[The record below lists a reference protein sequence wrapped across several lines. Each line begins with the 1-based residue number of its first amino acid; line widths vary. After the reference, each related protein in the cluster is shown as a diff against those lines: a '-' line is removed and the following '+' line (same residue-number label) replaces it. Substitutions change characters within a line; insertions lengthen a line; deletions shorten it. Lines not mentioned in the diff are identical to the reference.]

1 MGITVF
7 FLIWGPFTALLF
19 FPVATGQQL
28 RPARVYAPREQAE
41 PTAAANEFQPIRWND
56 PNDHSRRWKSVA

>member
-19 FPVATGQQL
+19 VPVTTRQPL
-28 RPARVYAPREQAE
+28 RPARINPRREPAE
-41 PTAAANEFQPIRWND
+41 PTAAANEFQPIPWSRD
-56 PNDHSRRWKSVA
+56 DHSHESKNAA